1 MLQLDKAF
9 TRDRKTQGA
18 DSTRSPMQHM
28 NHSTRQ
34 LAPQAMNGRDS
45 GRFPSTRATAPWLAL
60 VVVLASTAA
69 WWLLPPEAVIRWTDE
84 SAFIER
90 ATVALYL
97 ASGVAV
103 LAAWRSLPAAVAA
116 TMALTM
122 LAFAVRE
129 ADLHIHLTGTS
140 MLRVSYYLRPA
151 PLLHKLAGLAVI
163 GGLLGGWLYLAVRMV
178 RAWGA
183 NQLGA
188 GALGTNVGTF
198 LGVLVFTKV
207 VDRSLSIL
215 VGDFGVRMDSG
226 MRALQ
231 VAIEEPLE
239 MALPLM
245 VVAGLRQ
252 YLAARAP

>member
-1 MLQLDKAF
+1 MLQLDKPSPEVGRFKALI
-9 TRDRKTQGA
+9 RA
-18 DSTRSPMQHM
+18 RSPMQHM
-28 NHSTRQ
+28 NHGTRQ
-34 LAPQAMNGRDS
+34 PAPQAMNGRDS

-69 WWLLPPEAVIRWTDE
+69 WWLLPPELVIRWTDE
-84 SAFIER
+84 NAFIER

-97 ASGVAV
+97 ASAVAV

-122 LAFAVRE
+122 LAFAARE

-151 PLLHKLAGLAVI
+151 PLLHKIAGLAVT
-163 GGLLGGWLYLAVRMV
+163 GGLLGCWLYLAVRMV

-183 NQLGA
+183 NRLRA

-198 LGVLVFTKV
+198 LGILVFTKV
-207 VDRSLSIL
+207 VDRSMSIL

-231 VAIEEPLE
+231 VVIEEPLE

-252 YLAARAP
+252 YLAHRAR